1 MKGYDIVKLDVYVT
15 VGVEVVD
22 TSSNTSHVAEDAKR
36 EGLKRAV
43 TQKLQCT
50 VASVSPGIIFKG
62 ITEFVPDS
70 CPLSQILRENH
81 HSILSFLQ
89 RHQFDAGAVNHVNP
103 VAMDIF
109 VKSVAGYC
117 VATYVLGVGDRHLDN
132 LMLKPSGHFFH
143 IDFGFLF
150 GNDPKVIKIRLY
162 FANATQFMTQLMV
175 DSQNT
180 PTTARLGLLERI
192 HQLAVALK

>member
-117 VATYVLGVGDRHLDN
+117 VAT
-132 LMLKPSGHFFH
+132 
-143 IDFGFLF
+143 
-150 GNDPKVIKIRLY
+150 
-162 FANATQFMTQLMV
+162 ANATQFMTQLMV